1 MKNQKIKKMLV
12 SSMLLGAYYAS
23 NAQTSSEGG
32 NYNTPVSNDSGV
44 IIRSNN
50 DDSNHKEYIRF
61 FLGNQGIDSWAAQM
75 RPEGFFY
82 NGKYLGSNA
91 ISAIT
96 PITFGTNRGLVIHAN
111 TDSLIPTTTD
121 KENLTFK
128 VGPNDVAVVG
138 EDQIFKIRKLGAFI
152 DSKITVANPL
162 VFESSGA
169 SARIGLGLA
178 SPEQALHIRNGNFRL
193 DDGQMQSLGPLVFRP
208 DIDATG
214 DDEIKFNNSANV
226 KMASLQDGTLSL
238 ERQDNTGGTISSSQE
253 LILKSAAT
261 GANARFSFVNASN
274 AEMARLQNGTFITNN
289 VRLHVS
295 TFPDYVFEKEYAL
308 MPLQEVSNYIKKN
321 KHLPGI
327 PSAKEVVA
335 NGMDVK
341 EINLKLVEKVEELTL
356 YTISQE
362 EKFKKQEV
370 ILQTLLEKI
379 NQLEKQLK

>member
-12 SSMLLGAYYAS
+12 SSMLLGAYYVS
-23 NAQTSSEGG
+23 NAQTTSSEGG
-32 NYNTPVSNDSGV
+32 VYNTPVSNDSGV
-44 IIRSNN
+44 IIRSNDN
-50 DDSNHKEYIRF
+50 DSNHKEYIRF
-61 FLGNQGIDSWAAQM
+61 FLGNQGIDNFAAEM

-82 NGKYLGSNA
+82 NGKFVGSNA
-91 ISAIT
+91 ISGTT
-96 PITFGTNRGLVIHAN
+96 PITFGSNRGLVIHAN
-111 TDSLIPTTTD
+111 MDNVTANEPI
-121 KENLTFK
+121 KFK
-128 VGPNDVAVVG
+128 VGNTEVALVDV
-138 EDQIFKIRKLGAFI
+138 DQVFKINKLGAFT

-193 DDGQMQSLGPLVFRP
+193 DDGQMQSWGPLVFRP

-274 AEMARLQNGTFITNN
+274 AEMARLQNGTFTTNN
-289 VRLHVS
+289 VRLHVT
-295 TFPDYVFEKEYAL
+295 TFPDYVFEKDYNL
-308 MPLQEVSNYIKKN
+308 MPLAEVASYIQKN

-327 PSAKEVVA
+327 PSATEVIA

-341 EINLKLVEKVEELTL
+341 EINIKLVEKIEELTL

-362 EKFKKQEV
+362 EKLKKQEV
-370 ILQTLLEKI
+370 VLHTLLEKI